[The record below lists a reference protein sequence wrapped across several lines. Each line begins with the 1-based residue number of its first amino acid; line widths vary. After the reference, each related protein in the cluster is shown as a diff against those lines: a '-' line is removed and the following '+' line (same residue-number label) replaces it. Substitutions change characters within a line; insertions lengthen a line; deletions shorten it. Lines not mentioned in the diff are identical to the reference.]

1 MRILLLSV
9 ALFFTNNAIAQKEI
23 WTSFEMDATKSVE
36 ERTASFVNW
45 WNAQPQLQL
54 ADAVKWYE
62 ARGIDL
68 QFTLKLFEYEFNED
82 GWTSFNRE
90 LNYYFDQNIKFKEQV
105 QRFAKNASGTFF
117 QKELDALE
125 ANKGLVVLR
134 FTQKPDS
141 VVLSAVNLE
150 EEQKRKIKE
159 IDSDGIL
166 TAVGEFS
173 LVKKNGKTKK
183 VKLTTAPI
191 RQSFKRG
198 EMGGRMFVRFSD
210 NEEWQYTLP
219 DQLRL
224 TPYIKEFFVNDDE
237 IYEGQDITFT
247 WDVLGVKEVELDH
260 GIGKQRAKWQLSVAP
275 EDTST
280 YHLTAKNE
288 YGQREESITI
298 KVDRTKVVKAELT
311 FFTPEGK
318 ETKKVGT
325 PIELKIFNKREEEV
339 GRFKG
344 GEALEFGGKVT
355 YAGPFLVDLNPTVLK
370 KDLTKAHF
378 DVSIPAEFDDT
389 YIFSPILI
397 LHFSDGSKRE
407 LYGFGN
413 KTIDNQSKVVEFKFS
428 TF

>member
-1 MRILLLSV
+1 MRILILGV
-9 ALFFTNNAIAQKEI
+9 FLFFINHVFSQKEI
-23 WTSFEMDATKSVE
+23 WTSFEMDASKSVE

-45 WNAQPQLQL
+45 WNAQPILQL
-54 ADAVKWYE
+54 EDAVKWYD

-68 QFTLKLFEYEFNED
+68 QFTLRLFEFEYNESGWANFNK
-82 GWTSFNRE
+82 E
-90 LNYYFDQNIKFKEQV
+90 LNYFFDQNVKYKEQV
-105 QRFAKNASGTFF
+105 QRFAKNASGPFF
-117 QKELDALE
+117 QKELEVLK

-134 FTQKPDS
+134 FTQNPDS
-141 VVLSAVNLE
+141 LVLSAVNLE
-150 EEQKRKIKE
+150 EDRKLKLKE
-159 IDSDGIL
+159 IDSDGVL
-166 TAVGEFS
+166 TAAGDYM

-183 VKLTTAPI
+183 VKLTTVPI

-210 NEEWQYTLP
+210 NEEWQYTIQ

-224 TPYIKEFFVNDDE
+224 APYIKDFFVNDDE

-247 WDVLGVKEVELDH
+247 WNVLGVSEIELDH

-275 EDTST
+275 EDTIT
-280 YHLTAKNE
+280 YHITAKNE
-288 YGQREESITI
+288 FGQREESITV

-311 FFTPEGK
+311 FFTPDGK

-325 PIELKIFNKREEEV
+325 PIELKIFNKREEIV

-344 GEALEFGGKVT
+344 GENIEFGGKVA